1 MNRNSLGFEK
11 PADIFTEIDSIKEH
25 LDKIHNILK
34 DAKGSIAFISD
45 PAIERT
51 CNECSKQVIFMENLN
66 DVQALDEADIFI
78 DDALDELIWLKDHL
92 EDKYV

>member
-1 MNRNSLGFEK
+1 MKTGSV
-11 PADIFTEIDSIKEH
+11 IEH

-51 CNECSKQVIFMENLN
+51 CNECSKQVIFMENLS
-66 DVQALDEADIFI
+66 DVQALDESELFI
-78 DDALDELIWLKDHL
+78 NDALDEVIWLKDHL
-92 EDKYV
+92 ESLYNE

>member
-1 MNRNSLGFEK
+1 MVKEAEYANKLEI
-11 PADIFTEIDSIKEH
+11 PAIAIFPHIEPE
-25 LDKIHNILK
+25 LK

>member
-1 MNRNSLGFEK
+1 MNRNSLGFGK
-11 PADIFTEIDSIKEH
+11 PADIFTQIDSIKEH

-66 DVQALDEADIFI
+66 DVQALDEVEIFI
-78 DDALDELIWLKDHL
+78 SDSIDELNWLRNELHA
-92 EDKYV
+92 

>member
-1 MNRNSLGFEK
+1 MKTGSV
-11 PADIFTEIDSIKEH
+11 IEH

>member
-66 DVQALDEADIFI
+66 DVQSLDEADIFI